1 MSTNQFDPNTT
12 APWARALS
20 FPAVLRDGT
29 RVRVRPIA
37 PTDKTRMAQAIDAMS
52 PQTRYQRFHS
62 LRGGLT
68 DGELRYLTELD
79 YEHHVAW
86 GALAEDE
93 PGKPGIGAARFVR
106 DPEVPDTAEFTVTV
120 VDAWQGR
127 GLGSLLLRTL
137 LRRLDVGGEL
147 LLEIVERE
155 VRRRGA
161 TLLRLGLLRLSLLG
175 LGLRRRGRHDGL
187 QPARQLGHA
196 GGRRQQAEIVT
207 PGLEPVADL
216 PKNPVRLA

>member
-1 MSTNQFDPNTT
+1 MSTNQSDPNTT

-20 FPAVLRDGT
+20 FPALLRDGT

-86 GALAEDE
+86 GALAEDV

-137 LRRLDVGGEL
+137 LVSAAERDLRCLVGTVLPENTGALRLFERFGGQPYRFDNEAV
-147 LLEIVERE
+147 IVEIPVGRPHRTARASQE
-155 VRRRGA
+155 VLIRR
-161 TLLRLGLLRLSLLG
+161 
-175 LGLRRRGRHDGL
+175 
-187 QPARQLGHA
+187 PA
-196 GGRRQQAEIVT
+196 
-207 PGLEPVADL
+207 
-216 PKNPVRLA
+216 